1 MDLIDMQRINI
12 DDFWFLHSVMGRKRG
27 GEVGG
32 QLTKT
37 EDSMICLFPLL
48 VKETCAGVRIRT

>member
-27 GEVGG
+27 GG